1 VKANKVVSGILLLF
15 VVVAVSYLA
24 IGEWRD
30 RGAPADEPRGGATD
44 PQGQV
49 AQSAREGDYVIVY
62 YFYGNKRCN
71 TCRTIEAYAKEAVET
86 GFTDLVGKGDIVW
99 QAVNTEQEGNG
110 HFVEDYELAYK
121 TVVLVEVRDGE
132 ETKWEQLNKVWEL
145 VDNKQSFVEYV
156 QQSTADFMGI

>member
-1 VKANKVVSGILLLF
+1 MRANKVVTGILLLF
-15 VVVAVSYLA
+15 VVVSVSYLA
-24 IGEWRD
+24 IGEWRG
-30 RGAPADEPRGGATD
+30 RGTTSGDEGDGAID
-44 PQGQV
+44 GSQ
-49 AQSAREGDYVIVY
+49 AAREGDYVIVY

-99 QAVNTEQEGNG
+99 QAVNTEQDGNE
-110 HFVEDYELAYK
+110 HFVDDYELAYK

-156 QQSTADFMGI
+156 QQSTANFMGI